1 MYLIFRME
9 PAAFERREKELSRT
23 ACRIFPYH
31 AHSNS
36 DSSDAMF
43 IPT

>member
-1 MYLIFRME
+1 MYLNFRME
-9 PAAFERREKELSRT
+9 PAAFERREKEFPRT
-23 ACRIFPYH
+23 AYRIFPYH